1 MLKIGSFKFGS
12 RLILGTGK
20 YNSLAETEEAISK
33 SGTELVTVAIRKI
46 NFSEKNSKNLLD
58 VISPKKYTIL
68 PNTAGCYSAKE
79 ALYTLELA
87 REILTDTIL

>member
-20 YNSLAETEEAISK
+20 YRSLAETKEAISK

-46 NFSEKNSKNLLD
+46 DFTQK
-58 VISPKKYTIL
+58 I
-68 PNTAGCYSAKE
+68 
-79 ALYTLELA
+79 
-87 REILTDTIL
+87 